1 MNYLSTIILS
11 FGIFLSCDSA
21 NAKNSERNG
30 REQQEQVSENVAL
43 VKKGMDALF
52 KDFDEKAMRK
62 YYTADYIQHNPH
74 VPTGLEAV
82 IGLLP
87 ALKEANFGYAT
98 HRYIEDGELVL
109 THTTYHN
116 AEVFGANKVVAFD
129 IWRIE
134 DGKIAE
140 HWDSI
145 IPLYEETESGRTQTE
160 GATQIL
166 DKEKTAENKEMVR
179 SFVQEVLID
188 EQISKMR
195 DWLNSNEIYD
205 QHNPFVGDGPDA
217 LAKAIGRIKNNK
229 IHRIIGEGNFV
240 LSQSEGTLDGKP
252 LAIYDLFRI
261 SNGYIVEHWDVLQEI
276 PAEMAHSNTMF

>member
-1 MNYLSTIILS
+1 MKYLMIVILS
-11 FGIFLSCDSA
+11 VSLQLASDQSKT
-21 NAKNSERNG
+21 NNTDELNNEK
-30 REQQEQVSENVAL
+30 QEQVSANVAL
-43 VKKGMDALF
+43 VKNGMDALF
-52 KDFDEKAMRK
+52 QDFDEKATRK
-62 YYTADYIQHNPH
+62 YFKADYIQHNPH

-87 ALKEANFGYAT
+87 ALKEANFGYTT
-98 HRYIEDGELVL
+98 HRYIEDGDLVL

-145 IPLYEETESGRTQTE
+145 IPLYKETASGRTQTE
-160 GATQIL
+160 GATEIV
-166 DKEKTAENKEMVR
+166 DKEKTAANKKLVR
-179 SFVQEVLID
+179 SFVQEVLIG
-188 EQISKMR
+188 EKLTKMR
-195 DWLNSNEIYD
+195 DYLNSQEIYD
-205 QHNPFVGDGPDA
+205 QHNPVVGDGPDA
-217 LAKAIGRIKNNK
+217 LAKAMGSIKNNK

-252 LAIYDLFRI
+252 LAIYDLFRV

-276 PAEMAHSNTMF
+276 PAKMAHSNSMF

>member
-1 MNYLSTIILS
+1 MKCFMTIILS
-11 FGIFLSCDSA
+11 FGLLIACDNSSA
-21 NAKNSERNG
+21 KEVIESTAKNP
-30 REQQEQVSENVAL
+30 QQASNNIEL

-62 YYTADYIQHNPH
+62 YYKADYIQHNPH
-74 VPTGLEAV
+74 VPTGLDAV

-87 ALKEANFGYAT
+87 ALKEANFGYTT
-98 HRYIEDGELVL
+98 HRYIEDGDLVL

-145 IPLYEETESGRTQTE
+145 IPLYEETVSGRTQTE
-160 GATQIL
+160 GATEIV
-166 DKEKTAENKEMVR
+166 DRDKTAANKEMVR
-179 SFVQEVLID
+179 SFVQEVLIG
-188 EQISKMR
+188 EKISKMR
-195 DWLNSNEIYD
+195 DYLNSQEIYD
-205 QHNPFVGDGPDA
+205 QHNPVVGDGPDA
-217 LAKAIGRIKNNK
+217 LAKAMGKIKNNK

-240 LSQSEGTLDGKP
+240 LSQSVGTLDGKP
-252 LAIYDLFRI
+252 LAIYDLFRL
-261 SNGYIVEHWDVLQEI
+261 SNEYIVEHWDVLQEI